1 MVAFAAVEDNS
12 ANKQVEA
19 LYLLFLH
26 VDHVWRWPTEPQYL
40 SFLVQLLKEFQ
51 IQLTFPLSSSSTPWF
66 RKTER
71 QTLLRRAEGVL
82 CLLGFLLG
90 GRPVQ
95 ATNGSRQA
103 SPKEPHRKGACV
115 PSHNCRNGTS
125 PRVAVKERSETIMKY
140 HNNCTICY
148 WINISGTCFNK

>member
-1 MVAFAAVEDNS
+1 MKIILPISKLRRFIFYFCKWITCDVDPLNLSIFFSVDML
-12 ANKQVEA
+12 KQ
-19 LYLLFLH
+19 
-26 VDHVWRWPTEPQYL
+26 
-40 SFLVQLLKEFQ
+40 FQ

-125 PRVAVKERSETIMKY
+125 PRVAVKERSETIMNY
-140 HNNCTICY
+140 HNNCTIC
-148 WINISGTCFNK
+148 N